1 MCPTKQK
8 ENQKLAGNRSA
19 AAAAVCRDWK
29 EEAISGGSLKRV
41 DLNNGSNGW
50 ASPPGDLFHLRAPNY
65 FAKKTKVPSGEWLL
79 EPAGV
84 DWLRSS
90 SKLDHVLA
98 RPDNR
103 VMHALR
109 RAQSQ
114 GKSRKTF
121 VLAVNLQVPGREHH
135 SAVFY
140 FATRDDAPLE
150 PGSLLYR
157 FVNGDDAYRNSR
169 FKIVNRIVKGPWI
182 VKAAVGNYSACILGR
197 ALNCYYHR
205 GPNYLEIDVDNSSSA
220 IASAILHLALG
231 YVRSVTIDMGFLVES
246 QSEEEL
252 PEKLFGAVRICQMEM
267 SSAAY
272 VDSTSPAKVS
282 PAGHF
287 QSSSRVQAEDD
298 GDSEAE

>member
-1 MCPTKQK
+1 MSPTEPKRK
-8 ENQKLAGNRSA
+8 IHNHRSPI
-19 AAAAVCRDWK
+19 AVCGDWK
-29 EEAISGGSLKRV
+29 EEAIGGGSLKRV

-50 ASPPGDLFHLRAPNY
+50 ASPPGDLFLLRGPNY
-65 FAKKTKVPSGEWLL
+65 FTKKTKVPSGDWLL

-90 SKLDHVLA
+90 SKLDHVMA

-103 VMHALR
+103 VIQALR
-109 RAQSQ
+109 KSQSH
-114 GKSRKTF
+114 GKSLKTF
-121 VLAVNLQVPGREHH
+121 ILAVNLQVPGREHH

-182 VKAAVGNYSACILGR
+182 VRTAVGNYSACILGK
-197 ALNCYYHR
+197 ALNCHYYR
-205 GPNYLEIDVDNSSSA
+205 GPNYLEIDVDISSSA
-220 IASAILHLALG
+220 IANAILHLALG
-231 YVRSVTIDMGFLVES
+231 CVRSVTIDMGFLVES
-246 QSEEEL
+246 QSEDEL

-272 VDSTSPAKVS
+272 VDTTSSAKVL
-282 PAGHF
+282 PIGHF
-287 QSSSRVQAEDD
+287 QNSRRVQSEDS
-298 GDSEAE
+298 GEIETHSSG